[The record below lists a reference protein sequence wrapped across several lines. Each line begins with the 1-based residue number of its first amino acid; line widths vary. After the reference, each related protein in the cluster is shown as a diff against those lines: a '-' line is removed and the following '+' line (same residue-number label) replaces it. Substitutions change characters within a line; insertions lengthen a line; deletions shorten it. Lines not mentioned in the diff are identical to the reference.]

1 MGLACVHLRIPECVA
16 ELRSSLDVQEPVVSY
31 CGMCRHHI
39 SIPCGLPSGAADQEV
54 IFVKGLFRSMLG
66 LILLVGSLAMASPAF
81 AIAQGSGTPAAGPSC
96 ISGVEAQVLGAT
108 QPEQAAGYTLVTAR
122 LTFEPGGTIGAHT
135 HPGTLVVTIESG
147 TFGLT
152 LLSEG
157 EMHITRAGSDTEE
170 MAVQDEETVLEAG
183 DGFVEMGMVHSAR
196 NLGDDELVVTV
207 SGLVEEGQ
215 PLTQC
220 VE

>member
-1 MGLACVHLRIPECVA
+1 MKRLS
-16 ELRSSLDVQEPVVSY
+16 RST
-31 CGMCRHHI
+31 
-39 SIPCGLPSGAADQEV
+39 
-54 IFVKGLFRSMLG
+54 LG
-66 LILLVGSLAMASPAF
+66 LVLLFAMLAMSSPTA
-81 AIAQGSGTPAAGPSC
+81 AQDSGTPAAGPSC
-96 ISGVEAQVLGAT
+96 ITGVAAQVLGAA
-108 QPEQAAGYTLVTAR
+108 QPEQAPGYTLVTAR

-135 HPGTLVVTIESG
+135 HPGMLVVTVESG

-152 LLSEG
+152 LLSDDH
-157 EMHITRAGSDTEE
+157 MRITRAGSDVEE
-170 MAVQDEETVLEAG
+170 MAMQDEEAVLEAG

>member
-1 MGLACVHLRIPECVA
+1 MLHQTPGPFRILLATVMLAIAVA
-16 ELRSSLDVQEPVVSY
+16 
-31 CGMCRHHI
+31 
-39 SIPCGLPSGAADQEV
+39 LPASAQAGAAQ
-54 IFVKGLFRSMLG
+54 
-66 LILLVGSLAMASPAF
+66 A
-81 AIAQGSGTPAAGPSC
+81 SC

-108 QPEQAAGYTLVTAR
+108 QSEHAPGYTLVMAR

-135 HPGTLVVTIESG
+135 HPGTLVITIESG

-152 LLSEG
+152 LLSDDH
-157 EMHITRAGSDTEE
+157 MQITRAGSDAEE
-170 MAVQDEETVLEAG
+170 MAVQGEEAVLEAG

-207 SGLVEEGQ
+207 TGLVENEQ

-220 VE
+220 VDE